1 MNPAAIVKRPIITE
15 KALGLKEDHRFLC
28 FEVAARANKKQVKQ
42 AVEKLFNVKV
52 ASVNTAG
59 FKGKE
64 RRQGRYV
71 GRRSDWKKAFVKL
84 KPGEKMIEYADIT

>member
-1 MNPAAIVKRPIITE
+1 MKPAEIVKRPIITE

-28 FEVAARANKKQVKQ
+28 FEVSARANKKQVKQ

-52 ASVNTAG
+52 DSVNTAG

-71 GRRSDWKKAFVKL
+71 GRRHDWKKAFVKL
-84 KPGEKMIEYADIT
+84 KPGEKMIEYADVT

>member
-28 FEVAARANKKQVKQ
+28 FEVLARANKTQVKQ
-42 AVEKLFNVKV
+42 AVEKLFNVRV

-59 FKGKE
+59 FKGKM
-64 RRQGRYV
+64 RRQGRYS

-84 KPGEKMIEYADIT
+84 KPGEKMVEYADIT